1 MQDGAAHLQ
10 HTLLF
15 ANNEL
20 LGVRTLVSAR
30 NLRIDT
36 IHHQFSTTYR
46 GSVVLTR
53 SEYQLGTALNS
64 LSSHSLNG

>member
-30 NLRIDT
+30 NLRIDA
-36 IHHQFSTTYR
+36 IHHL
-46 GSVVLTR
+46 GDMPVTR
-53 SEYQLGTALNS
+53 LGV
-64 LSSHSLNG
+64 SH